1 MAELKIEVVE
11 IDNVIKHPNAD
22 RLDICTIKGW
32 ECVSGRGQFLVGEK
46 AVYIPIDSILPEE
59 LEAKV
64 FGNSKIKL
72 NKHRVRTIRIRGAVS
87 QGLLV
92 PLETLGIKE
101 TVKVGSD
108 LTGELGVT
116 KYEPKDVP
124 SGMRTN
130 LKKVTKANPNPH
142 FHKYTDIK
150 NIKNYNE
157 LFANSEI
164 VVSEKIHGSSFRASF
179 VKKDKL
185 SLWEKTKKLF
195 GLKVSEYI
203 FAYGSRNVQLH
214 LQGSWKG
221 YYKTNIYAEMVHKY
235 DLEDK
240 LRDGEA
246 IYGECFGSGIQKNYH
261 YGCGQDERKL
271 VVFDV
276 MVNDI
281 WLSFD
286 EMKDFCIAREL
297 PSVPELYRGKYDY
310 DKVVAACSGPSIL
323 APEQPIIEGG
333 VIKEIVEKT
342 SYIGRK
348 VLKIINS
355 DYLLQKGNTDFH

>member
-142 FHKYTDIK
+142 FHKYTSIQ
-150 NIKNYNE
+150 NIKNYNK
-157 LFANSEI
+157 LFEGCDIVLSEKAHGCLEKKTKITLSNGEVKTIGDI
-164 VVSEKIHGSSFRASF
+164 VDNKLDVSVLGVSE
-179 VKKDKL
+179 
-185 SLWEKTKKLF
+185 
-195 GLKVSEYI
+195 
-203 FAYGSRNVQLH
+203 
-214 LQGSWKG
+214 
-221 YYKTNIYAEMVHKY
+221 
-235 DLEDK
+235 
-240 LRDGEA
+240 DGE
-246 IYGECFGSGIQKNYH
+246 
-261 YGCGQDERKL
+261 L
-271 VVFDV
+271 VEGDA
-276 MVNDI
+276 DA
-281 WLSFD
+281 D
-286 EMKDFCIAREL
+286 AET
-297 PSVPELYRGKYDY
+297 
-310 DKVVAACSGPSIL
+310 AAETAD
-323 APEQPIIEGG
+323 AP
-333 VIKEIVEKT
+333 KE
-342 SYIGRK
+342 
-348 VLKIINS
+348 
-355 DYLLQKGNTDFH
+355 